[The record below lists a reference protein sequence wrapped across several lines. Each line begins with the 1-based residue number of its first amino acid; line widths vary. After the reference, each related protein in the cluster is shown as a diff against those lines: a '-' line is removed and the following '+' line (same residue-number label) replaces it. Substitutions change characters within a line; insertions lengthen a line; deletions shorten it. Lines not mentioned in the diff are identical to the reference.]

1 MLILLVEDEKELAE
15 LVLDYL
21 EEEGIEGDYASDGA
35 MAWSLLQANQYDA
48 IVLDVSMPRM
58 DGFSLATKLK
68 EARIATPVI
77 FVTAKDTLQDK
88 LTGFELGAQDYM
100 TKPFELAELVA
111 RLRVL
116 ASRVQAQSKHFQLD
130 TLSVDFDAREVS
142 RSDRSLSLS
151 ASQWQLLELLA
162 RHSPKLVTKDGI
174 LQAVWPGQDAS
185 SDRYK
190 NLLSRLRSQID
201 IQGEKPLLHTHRGLG
216 VALKLKET

>member
-21 EEEGIEGDYASDGA
+21 EEEDIEGDYASDGA

-201 IQGEKPLLHTHRGLG
+201 IQGEKPLLHTYRGVG
-216 VALKLKET
+216 VALKLMEA